1 MRSDTPARALVTGA
15 GRRIGR
21 AMALHLAGRGFAV
34 AVHYGSSGD
43 EAREVAAGIEAG
55 GGRAVELGAD
65 LTDEG
70 AAAGLLPRAAS
81 ALGGPITC
89 LVNNAS
95 GFERDRLATATR
107 EGWDLHMALH
117 LRAPFVL
124 CQAMGAQGLEPGR
137 DAGGE
142 PVAAGLVVNM
152 ADQKVLQPT
161 PDFLSYTLSKMA
173 LWDLTRLAAQALAPA
188 IRVNAIGPGPTMRA
202 PRQSEAHFAA
212 MRAATPLGR
221 GADAEGVCAALS
233 YLLDAPSVTGQ
244 LLCVDGGQHL
254 ARAEAG

>member
-1 MRSDTPARALVTGA
+1 
-15 GRRIGR
+15 
-21 AMALHLAGRGFAV
+21 MALHLAGRGFAV
-34 AVHYGSSGD
+34 AVHHGSSEE
-43 EAREVAAGIEAG
+43 EAREVAGLVEAG
-55 GGRAVELGAD
+55 GGRAVALGAD
-65 LTDEG
+65 LLDED
-70 AAAGLLPRAAS
+70 AACALLPRAAC

-95 GFERDRLATATR
+95 GFRRDALASATR
-107 EGWDLHMALH
+107 EGWDLHIGLH
-117 LRAPFVL
+117 LRAPFL
-124 CQAMGAQGLEPGR
+124 LAQAMAAQGLEPTS
-137 DAGGE
+137 DEAGE
-142 PVAAGLVVNM
+142 PVAPGLVVNM
-152 ADQKVLQPT
+152 ADQKVLAPT
-161 PDFLSYTLSKMA
+161 PDFLTYTLSKMA

-221 GADAEGVCAALS
+221 GAGAEDVCAALS

-244 LLCVDGGQHL
+244 LICVDGGQHL

>member
-1 MRSDTPARALVTGA
+1 MTGA

-34 AVHYGSSGD
+34 AVHHGASED
-43 EAREVAAGIEAG
+43 AAREVVGLVEGG
-55 GGRAVELGAD
+55 GGRAAALGAD
-65 LTDEG
+65 LTDPD
-70 AAAGLLPRAAS
+70 AAEALLPRAAR
-81 ALGGPITC
+81 ALGGPVTC

-95 GFERDRLATATR
+95 GFERDRLLTATR
-107 EGWDLHMALH
+107 EGWDLHMGLH
-117 LRAPFVL
+117 LRAPFL
-124 CQAMGAQGLEPGR
+124 LTRAMGAQGLEPGR
-137 DAGGE
+137 DEAGE

-152 ADQKVLQPT
+152 TDQKVLAPT
-161 PDFLSYTLSKMA
+161 PDFLTYTLSKMA

-221 GADAEGVCAALS
+221 GAGAQEVCAALS
-233 YLLDAPSVTGQ
+233 FLLDAPSVTGQ
-244 LLCVDGGQHL
+244 LVCVDGGQHL
-254 ARAEAG
+254 ATADAG